1 MYIMYAFIYI
11 GKIVN
16 VDELLRQA
24 AVMLQ
29 KNGVEQDP
37 LSRVSPLPDLRTFRM
52 YRAQGLIDEPN
63 EKSGTAGVYGQRHLL
78 QLVAI
83 KVLQARRHP
92 LREIRTS
99 LQHRSDRDL
108 EKLIRSPRGGVAEF
122 PVPTK
127 KGSDCGPAKKN
138 RRWAHFQLAD
148 GVIAMV
154 ADDVMSSNRPSAI
167 RALGENLVACILS
180 ART

>member
-1 MYIMYAFIYI
+1 
-11 GKIVN
+11 VN

-24 AVMLQ
+24 VVMLQ
-29 KNGVEQDP
+29 KFGVEQDP

-63 EKSGTAGVYGQRHLL
+63 TKSGTAGVYGQRHLL

-83 KVLQARRHP
+83 KALQARRHT

-99 LQHRSDRDL
+99 LHLASDRDL
-108 EKLIRSPRGGVAEF
+108 EKLISGPQGGKSNA

-127 KGSDCGPAKKN
+127 RRSDFGPAKKD
-138 RRWAHFQLAD
+138 RRWVHFQLAD
-148 GVIAMV
+148 GVLAMV
-154 ADDVMSSNRPSAI
+154 ADDVMSSARPSTI
-167 RALGENLVACILS
+167 RAIGENLVASIMSC
-180 ART
+180 RT